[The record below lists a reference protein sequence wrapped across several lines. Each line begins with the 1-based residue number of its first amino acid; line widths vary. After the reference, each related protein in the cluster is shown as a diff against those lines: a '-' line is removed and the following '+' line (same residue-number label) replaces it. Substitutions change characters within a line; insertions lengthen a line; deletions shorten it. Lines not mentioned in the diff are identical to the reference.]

1 MEGGTVRN
9 TTEESGRIG
18 EKSYKSKQQ
27 CQPETS
33 SDWWTQP
40 VSRKIETK
48 GKLQPDLDFDKTKIE
63 LDMIKV
69 NCAIMV
75 MGVLS
80 LHNEMET
87 IIIILET
94 HYLAQ

>member
-1 MEGGTVRN
+1 
-9 TTEESGRIG
+9 
-18 EKSYKSKQQ
+18 
-27 CQPETS
+27 
-33 SDWWTQP
+33 
-40 VSRKIETK
+40 
-48 GKLQPDLDFDKTKIE
+48 
-63 LDMIKV
+63 MIKV
-69 NCAIMV
+69 KCAIMV